1 MLFLIGR
8 IWKEG
13 DTYGGA
19 PKDGLQSFS
28 NKPGDGEGGGRI
40 YDLLEALT

>member
-1 MLFLIGR
+1 MLFLIGCIR
-8 IWKEG
+8 KEG
-13 DTYGGA
+13 DSYGRA

-40 YDLLEALT
+40 DGLLKALT